1 METATVGVRPRG
13 DVWTRYS
20 AEAQALGVS
29 MGTYL
34 RRRLESRTA
43 SPRAST
49 RSVPPSTRRPLP
61 TVPAR
66 AYDLAV
72 RRSEVIDFFRDHRE
86 DLRRLGISSL
96 LVFGSVARDQAR
108 ADSDIDL
115 IAEFDRPIGYL
126 GLARVQHE
134 LERLLGCGVD
144 LATPG
149 MIRSEYRDR
158 IYAEAVRAA

>member
-1 METATVGVRPRG
+1 VLRPPG
-13 DVWTRYS
+13 D
-20 AEAQALGVS
+20 
-29 MGTYL
+29 
-34 RRRLESRTA
+34 RT
-43 SPRAST
+43 
-49 RSVPPSTRRPLP
+49 LP
-61 TVPAR
+61 TAAVG

-72 RRSEVIDFFRDHRE
+72 RRSEVIEVFNAHRE

-96 LVFGSVARDQAR
+96 LVFGSVARDEAR
-108 ADSDIDL
+108 PGSDVDL

-134 LERLLGCGVD
+134 LEELLGCGVD

-149 MIRSEYRDR
+149 MIRKEHRDR